1 MTAPH
6 PQPALSLWTGQTVH
20 VRYHPFERRFAYDL
34 VLIDLDIDRLDEAA
48 ASSALF
54 SVNAPGLFSF
64 RSEDHGPKQK
74 DAPLRP
80 WAEAE
85 LAKAGVTL
93 DGGAI
98 RLVTFPRH
106 LFYKFAPLSLWYG
119 YGPDGDLRGILYEVN
134 NTFGET
140 HCYVA
145 AVSGGRNAHTAPK
158 AFHVSPFFDVTG
170 TYRFTLR
177 SPEEKLGVV
186 VESLKDETCLHMANI
201 TARRRPA
208 TGANLLKLAVT
219 NPFSTLGVTLGIHWQ
234 ALKIWLRGAA
244 YRRKPAPPKSGTT
257 IALPLQ
263 ISNSDT
269 RKDAA

>member
-6 PQPALSLWTGQTVH
+6 QQPALSLWTGQTVH

-34 VLIDLDIDRLDEAA
+34 VLDRLDEVA

-93 DGGAI
+93 DSGAI

-106 LFYKFAPLSLWYG
+106 LFYKFAPLSLAG
-119 YGPDGDLRGILYEVN
+119 HPLRGEQ
-134 NTFGET
+134 
-140 HCYVA
+140 
-145 AVSGGRNAHTAPK
+145 
-158 AFHVSPFFDVTG
+158 HV
-170 TYRFTLR
+170 R
-177 SPEEKLGVV
+177 
-186 VESLKDETCLHMANI
+186 
-201 TARRRPA
+201 
-208 TGANLLKLAVT
+208 
-219 NPFSTLGVTLGIHWQ
+219 
-234 ALKIWLRGAA
+234 
-244 YRRKPAPPKSGTT
+244 
-257 IALPLQ
+257 
-263 ISNSDT
+263 
-269 RKDAA
+269 

>member
-1 MTAPH
+1 MTNLTA
-6 PQPALSLWTGQTVH
+6 QPALSLWTGQTVH
-20 VRYHPFERRFAYDL
+20 VRYTPFERRFAYKL

-54 SVNAPGLFSF
+54 SVNAPGLFAF
-64 RSEDHGPKQK
+64 RTQDHGPKQAG
-74 DAPLRP
+74 APLRP

-85 LAKAGVTL
+85 LAKAGVSL
-93 DGGAI
+93 DGGVI

-119 YGPDGDLRGILYEVN
+119 YGPDGALRGIIYEVN
-134 NTFGET
+134 NTFGES

-145 AVSGGRNAHTAPK
+145 AVQDGRNRHSAPK
-158 AFHVSPFFDVTG
+158 SFHVSPFFDVTG

-177 SPEEKLGVV
+177 SPEDKLGVV
-186 VESLKDETCLHMANI
+186 VESLKDGKSLHMANI

-208 TGANLLKLAVT
+208 SGANLFKLALT
-219 NPFSTLGVTLGIHWQ
+219 NPLSTLGVTIGIHWQ
-234 ALKIWLRGAA
+234 ALKIWLRGAG
-244 YRRKPAPPKSGTT
+244 YRSKPNPPESTST

-263 ISNSDT
+263 IRNAGK
-269 RKDAA
+269 RRDAA